1 MSSTRLL
8 DFFVLEASDYID
20 RLDALLSGT
29 RGERPD
35 TEALTAQARLL
46 RGSATMARQLPIADL
61 ASALE
66 RIGRA
71 VRDNIIDWNQEM
83 HGALVA
89 AVDDLKILVRA
100 VRSWGAGDDRRTESR
115 ISELA
120 SLYPQA
126 TKAQPTP
133 PSTLRNASFIASE
146 TAQLASALDS
156 LIAHPSGPD
165 LLAVALH
172 RLNSLRGVASVNDV
186 PPLASI
192 LTALDNVLRPMHTRG
207 EMPETSHLAAL
218 TSAVRLLRRFSQEMA
233 IGGTIDPQSAAVQE
247 FQASIAGLTEAQ
259 VMGDD
264 SVIPISR
271 LNFEDGLPQIVA
283 TGEQTPGGQFQRLR
297 LEVAGPCE
305 LLRHQVA
312 LARSARDE
320 MGRRAAAAEM
330 RASLRVLR
338 STAEGFE
345 DREIVRFLDAV
356 APGID
361 QLATKTLTMV
371 EEFARALTNDS
382 LDRDAVH
389 TRLRGLSRA
398 PGEEGAASH
407 RERSPRPV
415 EEHRSAT
422 PAKPDIIIWES
433 GSVPMDEAAVARP
446 AASPP
451 GGVPTQPPA
460 APTAIIAAPVPPA
473 APPTGAGLSSM
484 LAAGIEGLSGLD
496 RQPLSQPAHI
506 DEDDIVPIGELLY
519 RGQDAISRAREIR
532 DGIRSRAG
540 SPRTEELEE
549 LFELLDLAAV
559 D

>member
-1 MSSTRLL
+1 
-8 DFFVLEASDYID
+8 
-20 RLDALLSGT
+20 
-29 RGERPD
+29 
-35 TEALTAQARLL
+35 
-46 RGSATMARQLPIADL
+46 
-61 ASALE
+61 
-66 RIGRA
+66 
-71 VRDNIIDWNQEM
+71 
-83 HGALVA
+83 
-89 AVDDLKILVRA
+89 
-100 VRSWGAGDDRRTESR
+100 
-115 ISELA
+115 
-120 SLYPQA
+120 
-126 TKAQPTP
+126 
-133 PSTLRNASFIASE
+133 
-146 TAQLASALDS
+146 
-156 LIAHPSGPD
+156 
-165 LLAVALH
+165 
-172 RLNSLRGVASVNDV
+172 
-186 PPLASI
+186 
-192 LTALDNVLRPMHTRG
+192 
-207 EMPETSHLAAL
+207 
-218 TSAVRLLRRFSQEMA
+218 
-233 IGGTIDPQSAAVQE
+233 
-247 FQASIAGLTEAQ
+247 
-259 VMGDD
+259 
-264 SVIPISR
+264 
-271 LNFEDGLPQIVA
+271 
-283 TGEQTPGGQFQRLR
+283 
-297 LEVAGPCE
+297 
-305 LLRHQVA
+305 
-312 LARSARDE
+312 
-320 MGRRAAAAEM
+320 M